1 MEPNLAHTQIQ
12 RNRVVQIVLV
22 HQREARVVGGVQI
35 DHLRGAIFQCDFD
48 HQVVGEKNT
57 RTEFRIHVSGD
68 AACRVEVNGHPAREV
83 HIDWM
88 TEGEPLCKLPESSRR
103 PSARAVR
110 V

>member
-1 MEPNLAHTQIQ
+1 
-12 RNRVVQIVLV
+12 
-22 HQREARVVGGVQI
+22 
-35 DHLRGAIFQCDFD
+35 
-48 HQVVGEKNT
+48 
-57 RTEFRIHVSGD
+57 
-68 AACRVEVNGHPAREV
+68 VNGHPAREV